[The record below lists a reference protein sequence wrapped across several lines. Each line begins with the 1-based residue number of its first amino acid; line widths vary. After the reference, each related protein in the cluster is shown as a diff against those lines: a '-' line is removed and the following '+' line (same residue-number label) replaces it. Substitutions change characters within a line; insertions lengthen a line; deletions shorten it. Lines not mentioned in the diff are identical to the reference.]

1 MSQDRRLVGIDLGIA
16 SSHTVRVLA
25 GDGTEICRRRCEP
38 TVQSLKEIERAAL
51 SGAAPGTKLEI
62 IVEPTGPA
70 WLPVAVFFQSRGHI
84 IYRVSSAKAAD
95 LRRFLSRHAKSNG
108 IDADTLA
115 RLPLLDPA
123 GLRPLELPNADHA
136 ELDRRVRVT
145 DRLTQLASQHKT
157 RIKSL
162 VRQLLPMTPLTA
174 DLGSSDIAVLARTGG
189 DPNQLL
195 QMGQARLS
203 RIVAQSSHNHL
214 GAERAEEWID
224 AAQAA
229 VDLYGQHPAFAPGT
243 RAAEVRTEVELL
255 RAVQKELAQHA
266 TSREQA
272 YQKVDPRGLARSLP
286 GIADVGGPALVAIIG
301 RPGRFPDGPS
311 FRSYSGL
318 APKASETGQNDRKG
332 EPMSKAGST
341 LLRTTLI
348 RAADTARHQD
358 PLAGSHLLGA
368 DGRARRQPHQGA
380 VCRGRPSG
388 RAGAHSPGAGRTL
401 RTARYRRRH
410 RVRC

>member
-1 MSQDRRLVGIDLGIA
+1 M
-16 SSHTVRVLA
+16 
-25 GDGTEICRRRCEP
+25 
-38 TVQSLKEIERAAL
+38 
-51 SGAAPGTKLEI
+51 
-62 IVEPTGPA
+62 
-70 WLPVAVFFQSRGHI
+70 
-84 IYRVSSAKAAD
+84 
-95 LRRFLSRHAKSNG
+95 
-108 IDADTLA
+108 
-115 RLPLLDPA
+115 
-123 GLRPLELPNADHA
+123 
-136 ELDRRVRVT
+136 
-145 DRLTQLASQHKT
+145 
-157 RIKSL
+157 
-162 VRQLLPMTPLTA
+162 
-174 DLGSSDIAVLARTGG
+174 LARTGG

-318 APKASETGQNDRKG
+318 APKASETGQTDRKG

-358 PLAGSHLLGA
+358 PQLARIYWVQMVERGANHIKALCVVAAHLAERAHTVLERGEPYELRDTDGA
-368 DGRARRQPHQGA
+368 TVSAAEAKAIIAEHWTVSEDVRRRRRSKKAGKGPQKVLKGQSST
-380 VCRGRPSG
+380 RRPSPPISSLNS
-388 RAGAHSPGAGRTL
+388 APEFKTSPALAASVTS
-401 RTARYRRRH
+401 
-410 RVRC
+410 

>member
-301 RPGRFPDGPS
+301 RPGRFPDGPVFARTPAS
-311 FRSYSGL
+311 R
-318 APKASETGQNDRKG
+318 PKHPRPAK
-332 EPMSKAGST
+332 P
-341 LLRTTLI
+341 
-348 RAADTARHQD
+348 TARVS
-358 PLAGSHLLGA
+358 PCP
-368 DGRARRQPHQGA
+368 RPARRSSAP
-380 VCRGRPSG
+380 P
-388 RAGAHSPGAGRTL
+388 
-401 RTARYRRRH
+401 
-410 RVRC
+410 